1 MFGECHAHLAM
12 DGINYK
18 QAMARHVE
26 SPDVQHIRACFEAY
40 QAKGISFIRDG
51 GDAYGVSHCA
61 ARIAPEYDID
71 YRTPIFAIHEQGNYG
86 SIVGRAFTNMREYAT
101 LVDEAEALGANFI
114 KIMTT
119 GIMDFSEYGR
129 IVGGEGLPAGADGE
143 LAGAVQLRHPA
154 LLLGPI

>member
-40 QAKGISFIRDG
+40 QAKGVSFIRDG

-101 LVDEAEALGANFI
+101 LVAEAEAL
-114 KIMTT
+114 
-119 GIMDFSEYGR
+119 
-129 IVGGEGLPAGADGE
+129 
-143 LAGAVQLRHPA
+143 AVAALTVCPQLRLRSIQERFPV
-154 LLLGPI
+154 GIRPPQP